1 MMQDL
6 IIGFCHIPEVCKIK
20 QQKSCTE
27 KMSNENKSHMLTKKK
42 KKKKCQ
48 MSATSAVVSIE
59 TDLKRRPH
67 W

>member
-1 MMQDL
+1 MQDL

-27 KMSNENKSHMLTKKK
+27 KMSNENKSQMLTKKK
-42 KKKKCQ
+42 KSQ

-59 TDLKRRPH
+59 TDLKWRPH
-67 W
+67 

>member
-1 MMQDL
+1 MQDL

-42 KKKKCQ
+42 KCQ

-59 TDLKRRPH
+59 TDLKWRPH
-67 W
+67 